1 MRIQEELREKARLE
15 EEERIRKEEEAE
27 REREEKLRIETE
39 KKELKK
45 QRERERKE
53 QLRKEG
59 KLLTKKQQQE
69 KARAEQ
75 MLAAMRA
82 QGMDIP
88 EGGVKRGPRPGTR
101 IRKPKSKS
109 QTPEVEDNKE
119 NKNEDEESHQ
129 DIKTD
134 EVITDDPQE
143 AVPEE
148 KKVEEVEE
156 VLDSWDAVLEEDDK
170 KKETEKPSAE
180 GKKEGSLISR
190 NFCF

>member
-1 MRIQEELREKARLE
+1 MGKKKGGLAKGTLAAMQEALRIQQELQEKAKRE
-15 EEERIRKEEEAE
+15 EEERIRREEEAE

-119 NKNEDEESHQ
+119 NK
-129 DIKTD
+129 
-134 EVITDDPQE
+134 
-143 AVPEE
+143 
-148 KKVEEVEE
+148 
-156 VLDSWDAVLEEDDK
+156 
-170 KKETEKPSAE
+170 
-180 GKKEGSLISR
+180 
-190 NFCF
+190 